1 MATRLLTL
9 DTLAERPTVCIDKT
23 DYTLKTAEDFG
34 LADLARIQRAQNDL
48 AGLMDRDD
56 LTDAEIDRLAGVLD
70 DLTALVLPEMPVEVR
85 DRLRDGQKLAIIRA
99 FREATE
105 ASQTPAAPVAA
116 EPADWGALIPRLQR
130 FYGGDLDGWLRTPL
144 RWLRAYQTMYGP
156 LQAEEALLGAEIAM
170 AADSNIDHRKRQ
182 KVLDGWRRQANAL
195 TLKAKPKRERMSR
208 DEFERMMATLGMVSR
223 G

>member
-1 MATRLLTL
+1 MATRILTL

-56 LTDAEIDRLAGVLD
+56 LSDAEIDRLAGVLD
-70 DLTALVLPEMPVEVR
+70 DLTALVLPDMPVEVR

-105 ASQTPAAPVAA
+105 ASQPQTLPSPSSQPTGAP
-116 EPADWGALIPRLQR
+116 
-130 FYGGDLDGWLRTPL
+130 
-144 RWLRAYQTMYGP
+144 
-156 LQAEEALLGAEIAM
+156 
-170 AADSNIDHRKRQ
+170 
-182 KVLDGWRRQANAL
+182 
-195 TLKAKPKRERMSR
+195 
-208 DEFERMMATLGMVSR
+208 
-223 G
+223 

>member
-1 MATRLLTL
+1 MATRILTL
-9 DTLAERPTVCIDKT
+9 DTLAERPVVCIDKT

-56 LTDAEIDRLAGVLD
+56 LTDAEIDRLTGVLD

-105 ASQTPAAPVAA
+105 ASQTQPVL
-116 EPADWGALIPRLQR
+116 PSPTNQPTGAR
-130 FYGGDLDGWLRTPL
+130 
-144 RWLRAYQTMYGP
+144 
-156 LQAEEALLGAEIAM
+156 
-170 AADSNIDHRKRQ
+170 
-182 KVLDGWRRQANAL
+182 
-195 TLKAKPKRERMSR
+195 
-208 DEFERMMATLGMVSR
+208 
-223 G
+223 

>member
-1 MATRLLTL
+1 MATRILTL
-9 DTLAERPTVCIDKT
+9 DTLAERPVVCIDKT

-85 DRLRDGQKLAIIRA
+85 DRLRDGQKLAIIKA

-105 ASQTPAAPVAA
+105 ASQPQALPSPTNQPTGAP
-116 EPADWGALIPRLQR
+116 
-130 FYGGDLDGWLRTPL
+130 
-144 RWLRAYQTMYGP
+144 
-156 LQAEEALLGAEIAM
+156 
-170 AADSNIDHRKRQ
+170 
-182 KVLDGWRRQANAL
+182 
-195 TLKAKPKRERMSR
+195 
-208 DEFERMMATLGMVSR
+208 
-223 G
+223 

>member
-1 MATRLLTL
+1 MAATRVLTL

-34 LADLARIQRAQNDL
+34 LADLARIQRAQNEL
-48 AGLMDRDD
+48 AGLVDRDD

-105 ASQTPAAPVAA
+105 VLSQSVLPSPKNQPT
-116 EPADWGALIPRLQR
+116 GA
-130 FYGGDLDGWLRTPL
+130 
-144 RWLRAYQTMYGP
+144 
-156 LQAEEALLGAEIAM
+156 
-170 AADSNIDHRKRQ
+170 N
-182 KVLDGWRRQANAL
+182 
-195 TLKAKPKRERMSR
+195 
-208 DEFERMMATLGMVSR
+208 
-223 G
+223 